1 MSKPKFVP
9 TEEPRRTVKAMA
21 AYGIKQEGIAR
32 VLRFRSPQTLRKHF
46 REELDLGEIEGV
58 AQVAQT
64 HYQMARSGKYPA
76 STIHCLEKQIRADD
90 LLISLKRP
98 RATSRAPGGAR
109 REVLSCPNEKRKQK
123 TRYCTS
129 RRPRNPLTR
138 PLTRPSPSRPAG
150 IGSSFTCRL
159 RICRRFRR

>member
-9 TEEPRRTVKAMA
+9 TEEQRRTVKSMA

-32 VLRFRSPQTLRKHF
+32 VLHFRSPKTLRKHF

-76 STIHCLEKQIRADD
+76 STIHFLEK
-90 LLISLKRP
+90 
-98 RATSRAPGGAR
+98 R
-109 REVLSCPNEKRKQK
+109 RRWMEESSETGPVAVPEFVVMEKE
-123 TRYCTS
+123 
-129 RRPRNPLTR
+129 
-138 PLTRPSPSRPAG
+138 AA
-150 IGSSFTCRL
+150 
-159 RICRRFRR
+159 